1 MTRWPTTT
9 RRRPSHEI
17 VRVVKE
23 AEADHYRE
31 LDQYLGGFRR
41 LIDEG
46 KLDDP
51 SIIRAVQSL
60 EERLNAGLLDERTE
74 AEVERLTLL
83 SRDFRQRLGH

>member
-1 MTRWPTTT
+1 MK
-9 RRRPSHEI
+9 SCDL
-17 VRVVKE
+17 VKE
-23 AEADHYRE
+23 TEADHYQE
-31 LDQYLGGFRR
+31 LDQYLRRFRR

-74 AEVERLTLL
+74 AEVVRLTLL

>member
-1 MTRWPTTT
+1 MQ
-9 RRRPSHEI
+9 
-17 VRVVKE
+17 E

-31 LDQYLGGFRR
+31 LDQYLRRFRH

-60 EERLNAGLLDERTE
+60 EERLKAGLLDERTE
-74 AEVERLTLL
+74 AEVVRLTLL
-83 SRDFRQRLGH
+83 SRDVRQRLGQ